1 MGKYM
6 MNNFL
11 NISMKRNWLNILM
24 LTVVCAAQSLAGQT
38 EAPAI
43 KVPVPIPLEKSIDGN
58 DEGYNSVTLLMTVI
72 EFLRKYYVDKDKV
85 KYEQL
90 VTGALKGMLQELD
103 PYCVYESAA
112 AHRQTEQKFSG
123 KLVGV
128 GLVVMKAQDGSIRVV
143 APSGDDSPGL
153 KAGILPDDLITQI
166 DGKKTA
172 TMSIEECVTLM
183 QGQPETKV
191 KLTVFR
197 KTTGKTMQ
205 FEADRTE
212 IKTSPVPYNGVKV
225 LDNNIGYIRLAL
237 FSAETG
243 PAMDRAMEMLE
254 KKNVQGLILDLRYNP
269 GGLLGAA
276 VDVCS
281 RFIKEGEL
289 VIYTEGREKSSRLDI
304 YAVKCRKNL
313 EIPILIL
320 VNNYSASASEIVAG
334 CLKDHNR
341 AVLVGAKTYGK
352 GSVQRIQQ
360 LPNGGA
366 IRFTIA
372 RYHTPGAKLIDGKGI
387 ETDIEVIT
395 PYNESLQM
403 AQQLAIYPGEIKPDK
418 PGAITDVEL
427 LRATQ
432 VLEGIIRFNS
442 SKSK

>member
-1 MGKYM
+1 
-6 MNNFL
+6 MN
-11 NISMKRNWLNILM
+11 IKRGWLNIII
-24 LTVVCAAQSLAGQT
+24 LTVIFAAHNLSAQPDDPANK
-38 EAPAI
+38 APL
-43 KVPVPIPLEKSIDGN
+43 PLNLEKSIDAN
-58 DEGYNSVTLLMTVI
+58 DDGYNSVTLMMTVM
-72 EFLRKYYVDKDKV
+72 ELLRKYYVDKDKV
-85 KYEQL
+85 KYEKL
-90 VTGALKGMLQELD
+90 TTGALKGMLQELD

-112 AHRQTEQKFSG
+112 VHRLTEQKFSG

-128 GLVVMKAQDGSIRVV
+128 GLVVMKAQDGSIKVV

-153 KAGILPDDLITQI
+153 KAGILPDDMITQI

-172 TMSIEECVTLM
+172 TMSIEECVTMM
-183 QGQPETKV
+183 QGKPGTKV
-191 KLTVFR
+191 ILTVFR
-197 KTTGKTMQ
+197 KSSGKILT
-205 FEADRTE
+205 FTLDRGE
-212 IKTSPVPYNGVKV
+212 IKTSPVPYNGARV
-225 LDNNIGYIRLAL
+225 LNNNIGYIRLAL

-243 PAMDRAMEMLE
+243 PAIDKALDMLE

-289 VIYTEGREKSSRLDI
+289 VIYTEGREKSSRVDI

-313 EIPILIL
+313 DIPILVL

-341 AVLVGAKTYGK
+341 AVLIGSKTYGK

-372 RYHTPGAKLIDGKGI
+372 HYFTPSAKLIDGKGI
-387 ETDIEVIT
+387 EADIEVPV
-395 PYNESLQM
+395 PYNEALHMS
-403 AQQLAIYPGEIKPDK
+403 QQLAIYPGEIKPDK
-418 PGAITDVEL
+418 PGSITDVEL

-432 VLEGIIRFNS
+432 ILEGIIRFND

>member
-1 MGKYM
+1 M
-6 MNNFL
+6 
-11 NISMKRNWLNILM
+11 
-24 LTVVCAAQSLAGQT
+24 
-38 EAPAI
+38 
-43 KVPVPIPLEKSIDGN
+43 
-58 DEGYNSVTLLMTVI
+58 
-72 EFLRKYYVDKDKV
+72 
-85 KYEQL
+85 
-90 VTGALKGMLQELD
+90 
-103 PYCVYESAA
+103 
-112 AHRQTEQKFSG
+112 
-123 KLVGV
+123 
-128 GLVVMKAQDGSIRVV
+128 
-143 APSGDDSPGL
+143 
-153 KAGILPDDLITQI
+153 
-166 DGKKTA
+166 
-172 TMSIEECVTLM
+172 
-183 QGQPETKV
+183 
-191 KLTVFR
+191 
-197 KTTGKTMQ
+197 
-205 FEADRTE
+205 
-212 IKTSPVPYNGVKV
+212 

-243 PAMDRAMEMLE
+243 PAMDRAMEVLE

-387 ETDIEVIT
+387 EPDIEVIT